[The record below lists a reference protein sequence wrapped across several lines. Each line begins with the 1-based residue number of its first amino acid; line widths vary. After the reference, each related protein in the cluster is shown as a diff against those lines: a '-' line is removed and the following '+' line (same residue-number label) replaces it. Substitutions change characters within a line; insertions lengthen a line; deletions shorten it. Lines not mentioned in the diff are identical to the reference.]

1 MEAMG
6 TAVVTALTEV
16 AAEITANIGKIAPIA
31 LGIVGALMVINF
43 GIRTFRSITG

>member
-6 TAVVTALTEV
+6 NAVVQALQGV
-16 AAEITANIGKIAPIA
+16 ASEITSNIGDIAPIA

-43 GIRTFRSITG
+43 GIRTFRSIAG